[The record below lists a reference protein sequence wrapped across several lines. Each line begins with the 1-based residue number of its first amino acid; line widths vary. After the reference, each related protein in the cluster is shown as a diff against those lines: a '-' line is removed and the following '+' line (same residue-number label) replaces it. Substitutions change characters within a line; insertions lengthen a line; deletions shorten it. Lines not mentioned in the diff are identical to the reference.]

1 MIYFI
6 EAKISAALYRMRA
19 SGLESVWFG
28 VYSTTDMQNPFKG
41 PWVSSRAVFKEQV
54 LQEQELYA
62 ELVISLLQE
71 ERCVQTAFFQ

>member
-6 EAKISAALYRMRA
+6 EAKISAALYRMRTFRA
-19 SGLESVWFG
+19 GISVWFG

-41 PWVSSRAVFKEQV
+41 LWVNLRAMFKEQV

-62 ELVISLLQE
+62 ELVISLLQ
-71 ERCVQTAFFQ
+71 